1 MATRAPKALAIGV
14 FGARGTGKTA
24 WIKQLIGGIA
34 PSRLLV
40 WDYKHDPDLK
50 TLGKPVT
57 RLADLARL
65 AAAPGFQLRYLVQQD
80 TDPIPQFDLF
90 CRIAWAAGNLTMFV
104 DELPEVTKANK
115 APTAW
120 RKCVNVGRSYS
131 EGGTL
136 KSLSIIGAGQ
146 RPTEVDKSFL
156 GNCDIIHTGRLGY
169 QNDAKALGQAWG
181 LDYRELFTMPDLH
194 WIEKRAEKAEVLRG
208 VLSFSNKKATISAPK
223 KTAKTK
229 P

>member
-1 MATRAPKALAIGV
+1 MKRPPKALTIGV

-24 WIKQLIGGIA
+24 WIKQLIGGLG
-34 PSRLLV
+34 PQRLLV

-50 TLGKPVT
+50 TLGKPIT
-57 RLADLARL
+57 RLADLARA
-65 AAAPGFQLRYLVQQD
+65 AAAPAFSLRYLVQQD

-90 CRIAWAAGNLTMFV
+90 CRIAWAAGNLTLFV

-115 APTAW
+115 APQAW

-131 EGGTL
+131 DGGTL

-156 GNCDIIHTGRLGY
+156 GNCDVIHTGRLGY
-169 QNDAKALGQAWG
+169 QNDAKALAQAWG
-181 LDYRELFTMPDLH
+181 TDFRELFTMPDLA
-194 WIEKRAEKAEVLRG
+194 WVEKRADNPQVLRG
-208 VLSFSNKKATISAPK
+208 MLSFGNTKKPIAK
-223 KTAKTK
+223 KKQGLDTAA
-229 P
+229 